1 MILVLLGTQ
10 DKPFNR
16 LLDAISKAKKDK
28 IIKDKVIAQIGCT
41 TFEDKNINTFD
52 FKSKEEIE
60 KLIEDARIVITHAG
74 VGTITECLQKDK
86 KVIVV
91 PRLKKYGEHTN
102 DHQMQ
107 ITKEFAMK
115 DYVLPL
121 YDTKNLSKTLDRIKT
136 FKPVKYESNTENFK
150 KQIKKYIEEL

>member
-41 TFEDKNINTFD
+41 TFHDKNINTFD

-115 DYVLPL
+115 NYVLPL
-121 YDTKNLSKTLDRIKT
+121 YDTKNLSKTLDKIKT